1 MNSQKIEINP
11 QFTEIMKKMEEGK
24 RHLFITGK
32 AGTGKS
38 TLLSYFCQNT
48 NKKYVTLAP
57 TGIAALNVKGET
69 IHRFFN
75 FHIGVTPSRIIS
87 GEVKPKDPRLYSN
100 LETLIIDEV
109 SMLRA
114 DLLDCIATFLKKYG
128 PNPEEAFGGIRMIF
142 IGDLYQLPPVVTKKE
157 KEIFNTRYQSPYF
170 FDSHALKGLDLEI
183 IELEKIYRQKEP
195 EFIQLLNR
203 IRDDSV
209 ESSDMKLLNQRC
221 IEETTKDMNFE
232 QTRSFSV
239 WEEFIFWVIRFFGN
253 LIKKFKQKENM
264 PCISLTSTNKQAD
277 QINIECLATTK
288 GKLYKSTAEISDDF
302 DKNSYPTFVELEYKV
317 GAQIMMVNN
326 DPNNRW
332 ANGSI
337 GVIEKVNKD
346 KDGEVYLVVRFP
358 DKKTSYVVTKHKWEM
373 FRHCFDGEKIELEV
387 VGSFKQFPFKL
398 AWAITIH
405 KSQGKTF
412 NNVIIDIGSGTF
424 ATGQMYVALSRCTS
438 LKGIVLRTPIM
449 RQHIMADDR
458 ISKFLKKHQHQKSEK
473 VLN

>member
-1 MNSQKIEINP
+1 MNSQPIEINP
-11 QFTEIMKKMEEGK
+11 QFAEAIQKMEEGK
-24 RHLFITGK
+24 KHLFITGK

-48 NKKYVTLAP
+48 NKKHVVLAP

-75 FHIGVTPSRIIS
+75 FHIGITPNNITS
-87 GEVKPKDPRLYSN
+87 GEVKLKDPRLYSN

-221 IEETTKDMNFE
+221 IEETPKNIDCG
-232 QTRSFSV
+232 QTWSFRV
-239 WEEFIFWVIRFFGN
+239 CKIIEFIFLVIIFFGN
-253 LIKKFKQKENM
+253 LIKKFKQKESM

-277 QINIECLATTK
+277 QINTECLATTK

-302 DKNSYPTFVELEYKV
+302 DNNAHPT
-317 GAQIMMVNN
+317 
-326 DPNNRW
+326 
-332 ANGSI
+332 S
-337 GVIEKVNKD
+337 
-346 KDGEVYLVVRFP
+346 
-358 DKKTSYVVTKHKWEM
+358 
-373 FRHCFDGEKIELEV
+373 
-387 VGSFKQFPFKL
+387 
-398 AWAITIH
+398 
-405 KSQGKTF
+405 
-412 NNVIIDIGSGTF
+412 
-424 ATGQMYVALSRCTS
+424 
-438 LKGIVLRTPIM
+438 
-449 RQHIMADDR
+449 HIRRA
-458 ISKFLKKHQHQKSEK
+458 
-473 VLN
+473 